1 MRAPRVTREIVE
13 PPLRIGFVPVI
24 RPAFKGD
31 APRAS
36 EASLSALRELGTSEG
51 FIVQTASIGS
61 ETMHPATDQRV
72 PPYVVTSAAE
82 AARAAAELREAEID
96 LLVVQ
101 HTTFATGD
109 LLAPL
114 LQGHPRVGIW
124 ALPEEAGGR
133 GRTGPLPLNA
143 LCGLNMTLS
152 LARSPAV
159 AREGHVAWFYGGA
172 EDAWFRERWG
182 STLAAVRALR
192 ALDGARILQIGGTAP
207 GFYRLEEMP
216 EGLPGVAVETRPLG
230 ALYEAV
236 RRVDDAEARKRA
248 ADWRAEPADASADH
262 LLRAARLDLALAA
275 LAEDAGADALA
286 VRCWPELPDACGA
299 MACLAMGESAGRG
312 VPAACEGDVMGA
324 LSMLVLQAVSRSP
337 AILMDI
343 SDLDR
348 HDDSL
353 QVWHCGNAP
362 LQWAA
367 DGRPTRLTTHF
378 NRDGVGVVRDMVLRP
393 GPATGFRLLDGGRR
407 AWILSGVV
415 ASPEKDGFDGVRGW
429 VRDLRWNGR
438 PCSARA
444 AVTQMLDLRLPH
456 HLAMGSGDGT
466 RALRELGQWIGAEPI
481 PAESPEAEPI
491 PAEPPGSEPTTSA
504 SSSDALETT

>member
-1 MRAPRVTREIVE
+1 MIGRGMTGDGTAHGRMGAT
-13 PPLRIGFVPVI
+13 LRIGLVPMI
-24 RPAFKGD
+24 RPLFKGD
-31 APRAS
+31 APTAA
-36 EASLSALRELGTSEG
+36 EASLAALRELAAHEG
-51 FIVQTASIGS
+51 FEVHTASIDSDTVHAASGR
-61 ETMHPATDQRV
+61 RV
-72 PPYVVTSAAE
+72 PPYAVTDAAE
-82 AARAAAELREAEID
+82 ATRAAAELRDAEVD

-101 HTTFATGD
+101 HTTFATGE
-109 LLAPL
+109 LAAPL
-114 LQGHPRVGIW
+114 LQGHPRVAIW
-124 ALPEEAGGR
+124 ALPEEAGRR

-159 AREGHVAWFYGGA
+159 GREGHIAWFYGTA
-172 EDAWFRERWG
+172 DDAWFRERLRA
-182 STLAAVRALR
+182 TLAAVRAVR
-192 ALDGARILQIGGTAP
+192 VLDGARILQVGGTAP

-216 EGLPGVAVETRPLG
+216 DGLPGVAVETRPLD

-236 RRVDDAEARKRA
+236 RRVDEAEAQRRA
-248 ADWRAEPADASADH
+248 AGWRAEPTDASDDH
-262 LLRAARLDLALAA
+262 LLRAARIDMALAS
-275 LAEDAGADALA
+275 LADDARADALA

-299 MACLAMGESAGRG
+299 MGCVALGESSGRG

-324 LSMLVLQAVSRSP
+324 ISMLVLQAVSRSP

-348 HDDSL
+348 DDDSL

-367 DGRPTRLTTHF
+367 EGRPTRLTTHF

-393 GPATGFRLLDGGRR
+393 GPATGYRLLDGGRR
-407 AWILSGVV
+407 AWILSGNLG
-415 ASPEKDGFDGVRGW
+415 SPEKDGFDGVRGW

-438 PCSARA
+438 AVSARV

-456 HLAMGSGDGT
+456 HLALGSGDLVP
-466 RALRELGQWIGAEPI
+466 ALREVGRWLGNVPL
-481 PAESPEAEPI
+481 
-491 PAEPPGSEPTTSA
+491 
-504 SSSDALETT
+504 DARPLDGQPLDDHSLDGRLRG